1 MSEDFIL
8 PVKPGKSPQTTRWR
22 EGSPGTLDPLE
33 GKMAGTSSPITVSTK
48 LQRIATLA
56 SEDPERVLT
65 TLAHHIDV
73 PFLKEAFRRTR
84 KDGAVGVDGQM
95 AHFYAENLDANL
107 ESLLHRFKAGTYY
120 APPVRRVYI
129 PKDNGKAFRP
139 IGIPS
144 FEDKMLQRAVAMV
157 LEAIYEQDFR
167 DCSYGFRP
175 KRSPHQAVDAFWK
188 QAMEMGGGWVIKIDI
203 KSYFDTISHRELR
216 TILDKRVRDGVIR
229 RTIDKWL
236 KAGVLENGWVAHSDT
251 GVPQGS
257 GVSPILSNLFLHE
270 VLDIWFE
277 DVVRPRLEGEA
288 ALYRFADDAI
298 ILCAHESDAQRIMAV
313 LPKRFEKYGL
323 RLHPEKTCV
332 IRFTRPPRGRQPR
345 RRRDVPTWPGSF
357 DLLGFTLYWGKS
369 RRGNWVIKRK
379 TASDRLSRALKRI
392 NTWCRENRHAEL
404 GWQHQKLVLKLRGHY
419 GYYGVTTNSR
429 CLGQFR
435 EGVIRIWRKWL
446 SRRSQRSHI
455 RWDRFKAF
463 LKRYP
468 LPQVKI
474 VHSALKS

>member
-1 MSEDFIL
+1 
-8 PVKPGKSPQTTRWR
+8 
-22 EGSPGTLDPLE
+22 
-33 GKMAGTSSPITVSTK
+33 MAGTSSPTTVSTK

-73 PFLKEAFRRTR
+73 DFLKEAFRRTR

-95 AHFYAENLDANL
+95 AHFYAEHLDANL
-107 ESLLHRFKAGTYY
+107 ESLLHRFKSGTYY

-129 PKDNGKAFRP
+129 PKDDGKAFRP

-144 FEDKMLQRAVAMV
+144 FEDKVLQRAVAMV
-157 LEAIYEQDFR
+157 LEAVYEQDFR

-175 KRSPHQAVDAFWK
+175 KRSPHQALDAFWK
-188 QAMEMGGGWVIKIDI
+188 QAMQMRGGWVIKIDI

-216 TILDKRVRDGVIR
+216 VILDKRVRDGVIR
-229 RTIDKWL
+229 RTIDKWI
-236 KAGVLENGWVAHSDT
+236 KAGVLENGGVTYSDT

-270 VLDIWFE
+270 VLDTWFE
-277 DVVRPRLEGEA
+277 DVVKPRLEGNA
-288 ALYRFADDAI
+288 VLCRFADDAI
-298 ILCAHESDAQRIMAV
+298 ILCARENDANRVMTV

-323 RLHPEKTCV
+323 TLHPEKTCV
-332 IRFTRPPRGRQPR
+332 IRFTRPPRGGQPR
-345 RRRDVPTWPGSF
+345 RRRDVTTWPGSF
-357 DLLGFTLYWGKS
+357 DLLGFTLYWAKS
-369 RRGNWVIKRK
+369 RWGNWVVKRK

-392 NTWCRENRHAEL
+392 NTWCRENRHAEI
-404 GWQHQKLVLKLRGHY
+404 GWQHQKLALKLRGHY
-419 GYYGVTTNSR
+419 GYYGMTTNSQR
-429 CLGQFR
+429 LRQFR
-435 EGVIRIWRKWL
+435 DGVIRIWRKWL

-455 RWDRFKAF
+455 RWDRFNEF

-468 LPQVKI
+468 LPRVKI

>member
-1 MSEDFIL
+1 
-8 PVKPGKSPQTTRWR
+8 
-22 EGSPGTLDPLE
+22 
-33 GKMAGTSSPITVSTK
+33 MAGTPSPTTVSTK

-56 SEDPERVLT
+56 SEDPDRVLT

-73 PFLKEAFRRTR
+73 DFLKEAFRRTR

-95 AHFYAENLDANL
+95 AHFYAEHLEANL
-107 ESLLHRFKAGTYY
+107 ESLLRRFKSGTYY

-129 PKDNGKAFRP
+129 PKDDGKAHRP

-144 FEDKMLQRAVAMV
+144 FEDKVLQRAVAMV
-157 LEAIYEQDFR
+157 LEAVYEQDFR

-175 KRSPHQAVDAFWK
+175 KRSPHQALDAFRQQVMSMW
-188 QAMEMGGGWVIKIDI
+188 GGWVIKIDI
-203 KSYFDTISHRELR
+203 KSYFDSISHRELR
-216 TILDKRVRDGVIR
+216 VILDKRVRDGVIR

-236 KAGVLENGWVAHSDT
+236 KAGVLENGGLTRSDT

-270 VLDIWFE
+270 VLDTWFE
-277 DVVRPRLEGEA
+277 DEIKPRLQGQV
-288 ALYRFADDAI
+288 ALCRFADDAVI
-298 ILCAHESDAQRIMAV
+298 ICEHQRDAQRVMAV

-323 RLHPEKTCV
+323 TLHPEKTCV
-332 IRFTRPPRGRQPR
+332 IRFTQPPRGQLPR
-345 RRRDVPTWPGSF
+345 RRREFPTWPGSV

-369 RRGNWVIKRK
+369 QRGIWVVKYK

-392 NTWCRENRHAEL
+392 NLWCRRYRHEEL

-419 GYYGVTTNSR
+419 SYYGVTTNGRS
-429 CLGQFR
+429 LGQFR
-435 EGVIRIWRKWL
+435 AGVIRIWRKWL
-446 SRRSQRSHI
+446 GRRSQRGYL
-455 RWDRFKAF
+455 RWDRFREL

-468 LPQVKI
+468 LPEVKI